1 MPACSPGSPSWLL
14 FVSLLSATLASAENS
29 TLGRSEREAQQGSTC
44 PSTLFATRI
53 TPGSTQLQAE
63 LAKLGTLTEL
73 CDMRAD
79 YQAHR
84 GALLLMA
91 GQVKEAATAL
101 EKALLLNPEL
111 PGAQLDYAQALAQQ
125 GDPKGA
131 QELLRQVASR
141 PDIQPDLLQWIDKG
155 LNAYKSFTDDK
166 VVDAQLNL
174 APKDPWRWS
183 GLVQS
188 SLGKETNLFSATHTT
203 SLTLHLT
210 SGLVE
215 VPLSDSERPVA
226 GGVLKLIAATQGVRA
241 LGDGEVRLNLAV
253 QTRRAES
260 HSANNSR
267 LTEGALAYATPV
279 GPGKLLGGVSAHTFT
294 QGGIKTYLDHTY
306 TLQYEPI
313 WRWGDCKSALSLGNT
328 AQRYTKSP
336 EMDGRYQHVRLEGG
350 CQPVQ
355 GSIAESPFATVW
367 SLATGE
373 DKALNVNR
381 PGGNKQRI
389 EALIRHERST
399 YLPWLE
405 KQGALSVWYRHNRSR
420 DTQIFSSL
428 LGSEPTQTQR
438 HDAGVGYWYPLS
450 SGWSLGLDVESTS
463 QKSTNTLLNIKNIS
477 VYGGLRWAS
486 N

>member
-1 MPACSPGSPSWLL
+1 MPARFPGSPSWLIFFSL
-14 FVSLLSATLASAENS
+14 FSATLASAENS
-29 TLGRSEREAQQGSTC
+29 TLGRSEREAQQGNTC
-44 PSTLFATRI
+44 PSTLFATNV
-53 TPGSTQLQAE
+53 TPGSSQIQAE
-63 LAKLGTLTEL
+63 LAKLAPLAEL

-131 QELLRQVASR
+131 QELLRQVAGR

-155 LNAYKSFTDDK
+155 LNAYKSFTDDQG
-166 VVDAQLNL
+166 VDAQLKL
-174 APKDPWRWS
+174 APKDQWRWS
-183 GLVQS
+183 GLLQS

-215 VPLSDSERPVA
+215 VPLSDSERPLA
-226 GGVLKLIAATQGVRA
+226 GGVLKFIAATQGVRS
-241 LGDGEVRLNLAV
+241 LGEGEVRLNLAV

-260 HSANNSR
+260 QSTNNSR

-279 GPGKLLGGVSAHTFT
+279 GPGTLMGGVTAHTFT
-294 QGGIKTYLDHTY
+294 QGGINTYLDHTY
-306 TLQYEPI
+306 KLQYEPF
-313 WRWGDCKSALSLGNT
+313 WRLGDCKSALSLGNT

-336 EMDGRYQHVRLEGG
+336 EMDGHYQHVRVEGG

-355 GSIAESPFATVW
+355 GSITESPFATVW

-373 DKALNVNR
+373 DKALNANR
-381 PGGNKQRI
+381 PGGNKRRI
-389 EALIRHERST
+389 EAVIRHERST
-399 YLPWLE
+399 HLPWLE
-405 KQGALSVWYRHNRSR
+405 KQGALSMWYRHNRSR
-420 DTQIFSSL
+420 DAQIFSSL

-463 QKSTNTLLNIKNIS
+463 QKSTNTLLNIRNIS